1 MHYFTIQ
8 NIAQH
13 SKYLGQFLNM
23 HNLIMKRRNPGNGKF
38 KSAWYHEKWHG
49 TIRKIAWY
57 HEKIAW
63 YHTVLHG
70 TMHSNAYH
78 SGPITSECMSPASPF
93 IISPY
98 FMHHESIFSI
108 LITWSY
114 CISSIKGFS
123 ALSFHHITLYISI
136 FSIIIT

>member
-13 SKYLGQFLNM
+13 SQYLGQVLKI
-23 HNLIMKRRNPGNGKF
+23 HGSIMRKRNPGNGKF
-38 KSAWYHEKWHG
+38 KS
-49 TIRKIAWY
+49 AWY

-78 SGPITSECMSPASPF
+78 LDSITSECMSPASPF

-98 FMHHESIFSI
+98 FMHHKSI
-108 LITWSY
+108 LSIIITWSH

-136 FSIIIT
+136 FTRIIT